1 MLHRR
6 QYSIDLV
13 PCTIEDLRIF
23 CGVANSLKK
32 SGLAC
37 ICSSHDE
44 NSKAPDLLFNVLRLH
59 IVYSFFKVL
68 NC

>member
-1 MLHRR
+1 M
-6 QYSIDLV
+6 IDLS
-13 PCTIEDLRIF
+13 PRTIEDLRIF

-44 NSKAPDLLFNVLRLH
+44 NSKAPDLLSNVLRLH
-59 IVYSFFKVL
+59 IVYSFRKVL
-68 NC
+68 SC